1 MSADTLS
8 ALAGALLSLA
18 AAYLPG
24 FAAWFEQLDGVHKR
38 LVMLLLLAAA
48 ALGVTLYQSYHT
60 ALPAGWLEVL
70 QAFFAAL
77 TANQAAYLVSA
88 ASRPHGAR

>member
-1 MSADTLS
+1 MTPETLS

-24 FAAWFEQLDGVHKR
+24 FSAWFEQLDGVRKR
-38 LVMLLLLAAA
+38 LVMLICLAAA
-48 ALGVTLYQSYHT
+48 ALGVTLYQSYRS
-60 ALPAGWLEVL
+60 ALPASLLQVL

-77 TANQAAYLVSA
+77 SANQAAYLLSA
-88 ASRPHGAR
+88 ASRPR